1 MNNPSIPTLQTQRL
15 VLRPMA
21 EADFPAYA
29 AFLASP
35 RAAGLG
41 GPLSQRQA
49 WGLFCHDIAC
59 WTLFGHGG
67 LMIDRR
73 ADGLC
78 IGQVGISHGPLFLRR
93 SWAGCST
100 KAMRVRATRPRLPSR
115 CATGR
120 GRHSGLPS
128 WSAISRRTTPARPP
142 WRSGSAPSATSW
154 PTDRTRTIWSIGTGS
169 SPRPAKGRGGLRQLL
184 LRASRA

>member
-1 MNNPSIPTLQTQRL
+1 MTNRSIPTLQTQRL

-21 EADFPAYA
+21 ETDFPAYA

-59 WTLFGHGG
+59 WSLYGHGG
-67 LMIDRR
+67 LMVDRR

-78 IGQVGISHGPLFLRR
+78 IGQGGISHGPLFPEKELGWLLYEGHEGQGYATEAAVALRD
-93 SWAGCST
+93 WAAQALGVAELVSYIAPNNT
-100 KAMRVRATRPRLPSR
+100 GSAAVAERLGATRDLIADRPDPNDLVYRHRLAIAPR
-115 CATGR
+115 
-120 GRHSGLPS
+120 
-128 WSAISRRTTPARPP
+128 
-142 WRSGSAPSATSW
+142 
-154 PTDRTRTIWSIGTGS
+154 
-169 SPRPAKGRGGLRQLL
+169 
-184 LRASRA
+184 

>member
-1 MNNPSIPTLQTQRL
+1 MSQHTVPTLQTQRL
-15 VLRPMA
+15 TLRPMT
-21 EADFPAYA
+21 EADFPDYA

-73 ADGLC
+73 ADGTC
-78 IGQVGISHGPLFLRR
+78 VGQVGISHGPLFPEKELGWLLYEGHEGHGYATEAAIALRD
-93 SWAGCST
+93 WAAG
-100 KAMRVRATRPRLPSR
+100 AL
-115 CATGR
+115 GI
-120 GRHSGLPS
+120 SGLVSYIAPNNAA
-128 WSAISRRTTPARPP
+128 SAAVAERLGGVRDLLADRPDPNDLVYRHRLTT
-142 WRSGSAPSATSW
+142 AP
-154 PTDRTRTIWSIGTGS
+154 R
-169 SPRPAKGRGGLRQLL
+169 
-184 LRASRA
+184 